1 MSKLT
6 PLSYREV
13 IKKVRRAGFV
23 LRRRTGGTH
32 EVWWNEEKRKSCV
45 IPHHKE
51 IVVPTLRK
59 IIKQM
64 GMSRDEFLKL

>member
-6 PLSYREV
+6 PLPYREV
-13 IKKVRRAGFV
+13 IKKARKAGFV
-23 LRRRTGGTH
+23 PRRRTGGTH
-32 EVWWNEEKRKSCV
+32 EIWWNEEKRKTCV

-51 IVVPTLRK
+51 TVVPTLRK

-64 GMSRDEFLKL
+64 GIDREEFLKL